1 MIVCV
6 YECVVI
12 TQMPRNELDLF
23 KDKKKIIVFW
33 VLMRETLLM
42 TIKHIQS
49 LFLSNYTWT

>member
-23 KDKKKIIVFW
+23 KDKKKYSVLGFNERNTLNDYKTYAVSVF
-33 VLMRETLLM
+33 
-42 TIKHIQS
+42 K
-49 LFLSNYTWT
+49 